1 MTDAS
6 SSDKAAAAPG
16 PSVPATGAPSD
27 KPAPPRS
34 MDEIEAELDA
44 TRQRLAGRID
54 ELEEYVQPNNVARR
68 QLDKVRGVFVDEYGG
83 IKPDRVLMAAGIVI
97 AVVGIGALL
106 RRRRG

>member
-1 MTDAS
+1 MTDAPV
-6 SSDKAAAAPG
+6 SDKAAAAPG
-16 PSVPATGAPSD
+16 PSVPATGGSSD

-54 ELEEYVQPNNVARR
+54 ELEEYVQPKNVALR

>member
-1 MTDAS
+1 MTDATV
-6 SSDKAAAAPG
+6 SDKAAAAPG
-16 PSVPATGAPSD
+16 PSAPATGAPSD
-27 KPAPPRS
+27 RPTPPRS

-54 ELEEYVQPNNVARR
+54 ELEEYVQPKNVARR

-83 IKPDRVLMAAGIVI
+83 IKPDRVLLAAG
-97 AVVGIGALL
+97 VVVALVGVSALL

>member
-1 MTDAS
+1 VTDAPV
-6 SSDKAAAAPG
+6 SDKAAAAPG
-16 PSVPATGAPSD
+16 PSAPATGAPSD

-54 ELEEYVQPNNVARR
+54 ELEEYVQPKNVALR
-68 QLDKVRGVFVDEYGG
+68 QLDRVRGVFVDEYGG
-83 IKPDRVLMAAGIVI
+83 IKPDRVLLAAG
-97 AVVGIGALL
+97 VVVALVGVSALL

>member
-1 MTDAS
+1 MTDAPV
-6 SSDKAAAAPG
+6 SDKAAAAPG
-16 PSVPATGAPSD
+16 PSAPATGAPSD

-54 ELEEYVQPNNVARR
+54 ELEEYVQPKNVALR
-68 QLDKVRGVFVDEYGG
+68 QLDRVRGVFVDEYGG
-83 IKPDRVLMAAGIVI
+83 IKPDRVLLAAG
-97 AVVGIGALL
+97 VVVALVGVSALL